1 MKGKARKKW
10 PKEAVTGI
18 QRLLEE
24 VRSSN
29 PLSMLG
35 RLVWF
40 VLPATFSRFVVPTTF
55 LGRFVVPTL
64 FLNVGLSM
72 AEQPVEEERNMAQE
86 ALRTSLG
93 VFYGPFGM

>member
-1 MKGKARKKW
+1 
-10 PKEAVTGI
+10 
-18 QRLLEE
+18 
-24 VRSSN
+24 
-29 PLSMLG
+29 MLG

-93 VFYGPFGM
+93 VFYGREVVRDGDALYACLWGL

>member
-1 MKGKARKKW
+1 
-10 PKEAVTGI
+10 
-18 QRLLEE
+18 
-24 VRSSN
+24 
-29 PLSMLG
+29 MLG

-64 FLNVGLSM
+64 FLNVRLSM

>member
-1 MKGKARKKW
+1 
-10 PKEAVTGI
+10 
-18 QRLLEE
+18 
-24 VRSSN
+24 
-29 PLSMLG
+29 MLG

-40 VLPATFSRFVVPTTF
+40 VLPATFSRFVVPTTFLGRFVVPTTF